1 MSWLLPC
8 ALLTATLSQTPTPEE
23 PPSPPAAS
31 VPGETTVVAPRV
43 PTPLSRTPTA
53 VSVVEKEDIQ
63 EGRATLGLYEA
74 LVGVPGLLTQSRNN
88 HSQDLRLSIRGFG
101 ARSAF
106 GIRGVTV
113 LVDGFPETM
122 PDGQTNVDSL
132 DMASTARIEVLRGL
146 SSSLYGNAAGG
157 VVSITTEEGPER
169 PFVEARTLHGDA
181 GLWKLHA
188 KGGGK
193 SGDVRWLV
201 SASRLEQGGWRRQSG
216 TEQVLLNGKVNWT
229 PDERSKL
236 TAVLSLVD
244 APEAGDAG
252 GLTQA
257 EVEGD
262 PRQASPLNLSARAGE
277 SVRQGRLGLTYHRRL
292 SETQEVEASGFLAL
306 RRFQNALPSVVVA
319 FDRTFDGVSVRYG
332 NRAPLLGLRSRF
344 TLGAEFQSQ
353 SDRRKNFDNV
363 DGQPGSTLQLDQ
375 DEDVMSLG
383 LFAQE
388 EWELRERLTLVAG
401 ARYDVSR
408 YGVEDFLKEDGD
420 GTGTRTFQQ
429 PTGRLGLIWA
439 PRPEVSVFA
448 NVSQAFE
455 APTTTE
461 LAVQPG
467 SGGGLSRDL
476 KPQHSDGVELGAR
489 GHLWGRLR
497 YDVALF
503 AVFIRDGLVRF
514 EDETGRAYFRN
525 TGRSRHMGAEVAL
538 ETKVTEE
545 LRVRAAYNALQATFR
560 DYTSQGKQLRGKSI
574 PGIPAHQVSAEAVY
588 QHASGARAA
597 VEVFSAGGLYAD
609 DANTVREHTAWVVNA
624 RLGHHFQLGVFEVS
638 PFLGLQ
644 NLLSARYSDN
654 VRVNASRGRY
664 FEPAPPL
671 TVYAGAG
678 LSHRW

>member
-8 ALLTATLSQTPTPEE
+8 ALLSTVLTQTSAPETTP
-23 PPSPPAAS
+23 
-31 VPGETTVVAPRV
+31 ETTVVAPKV
-43 PTPLSRTPTA
+43 PTPLSRTPAA
-53 VSVVEKEDIQ
+53 VSVVEGEDLQ
-63 EGRATLGLYEA
+63 EARPTLGLYEG
-74 LVGVPGLLTQSRNN
+74 LVATPGLVVQSRNN
-88 HSQDLRLSIRGFG
+88 ASQDLRLSIRGFG

-106 GIRGVTV
+106 GIRGITV

-132 DMASTARIEVLRGL
+132 DMASAARVEVLRGL
-146 SSSLYGNAAGG
+146 ASSLYGNAAGG
-157 VVSITTEEGPER
+157 VVSITTEEGPDR
-169 PFVEARTLHGDA
+169 PFVEARTVHGDA

-201 SASRLEQGGWRRQSG
+201 SASRMTLEGFRRRSG
-216 TEQVLLNGKVNWT
+216 TEQVQVNGKAVWR
-229 PDERSKL
+229 PDGGSEL
-236 TAVLSLVD
+236 MAVLSLVD

-252 GLTQA
+252 GLTRA
-257 EVEGD
+257 EVEAD
-262 PRQASPLNLSARAGE
+262 PTQAAPLNLSFRAGE
-277 SVRQGRLGLTYHRRL
+277 SVRQGRLGLTYRRRL
-292 SETQEVEASGFLAL
+292 GEAHEVEASGFLAL

-332 NRAPLLGLRSRF
+332 NRAPLFGLRSRF
-344 TLGAEFQSQ
+344 TVGTELQAQA
-353 SDRRKNFDNV
+353 DRRKNFDNV
-363 DGQPGSTLQLDQ
+363 EGRPGSTRQLDQ
-375 DEDVMSLG
+375 DEDVTALG

-388 EWELRERLTLVAG
+388 ELELRERLTLVAG
-401 ARYDVSR
+401 VRYDVSR
-408 YGVEDFLKEDGD
+408 YAVTDFLKEDGD

-429 PTGRLGLIWA
+429 PTGRAGLIWA

-448 NVSQAFE
+448 SATQSFE
-455 APTTTE
+455 TPTTTE

-467 SGGGLSRDL
+467 AGGGLSREL
-476 KPQHSDGVELGAR
+476 KPQRSDGVEVGAR
-489 GHLWGRLR
+489 GVLWGRLR
-497 YDVALF
+497 YDVALY
-503 AVFIRDGLVRF
+503 AVRVRDGLVRF
-514 EDETGRAYFRN
+514 EDENARAYFRN
-525 TGRSRHMGAEVAL
+525 TARSRHVGAEVAL
-538 ETKVTEE
+538 EAQVTEE

-560 DYTSQGKQLRGKSI
+560 DYAPQGRQLRGRQV
-574 PGIPAHQVSAEAVY
+574 PGIPAHQVGAEAMY
-588 QHASGARAA
+588 RHTSGALAA

-624 RLGHHFQLGVFEVS
+624 RLGHRFALGPFEVS

-654 VRVNASRGRY
+654 VRVNATRGRY

>member
-8 ALLTATLSQTPTPEE
+8 ALLSTVLTQTSAPETTP
-23 PPSPPAAS
+23 
-31 VPGETTVVAPRV
+31 ETTVVAPKV
-43 PTPLSRTPTA
+43 PTPLSRTPAA
-53 VSVVEKEDIQ
+53 VSVVEGEDLQ
-63 EGRATLGLYEA
+63 EARPTVGLYEG
-74 LVGVPGLLTQSRNN
+74 LVATPGLVVQSRNN
-88 HSQDLRLSIRGFG
+88 ASQDLRLSIRGFG

-106 GIRGVTV
+106 GIRGITV

-132 DMASTARIEVLRGL
+132 DMASAARVEVLRGL
-146 SSSLYGNAAGG
+146 ASSLYGNAAGG
-157 VVSITTEEGPER
+157 VVSITTEEGPDR
-169 PFVEARTLHGDA
+169 PFVEARTVHGDA

-201 SASRLEQGGWRRQSG
+201 SASRMTLEGFRRRSG
-216 TEQVLLNGKVNWT
+216 TEQVQVNGKAVWR
-229 PDERSKL
+229 PDGGSEL
-236 TAVLSLVD
+236 MAVLSLVD

-252 GLTQA
+252 GLTRA
-257 EVEGD
+257 EVEAD
-262 PRQASPLNLSARAGE
+262 PTQAAPLNLSFRAGE
-277 SVRQGRLGLTYHRRL
+277 SVRQGRLGLTYRRRL
-292 SETQEVEASGFLAL
+292 GEAHEVEASGFLAL

-332 NRAPLLGLRSRF
+332 NRAPLFGLRSRF
-344 TLGAEFQSQ
+344 TVGTELQAQA
-353 SDRRKNFDNV
+353 DRRKNFDNV
-363 DGQPGSTLQLDQ
+363 EGRPGSTRQLDQ
-375 DEDVMSLG
+375 DEDVTALG

-388 EWELRERLTLVAG
+388 ELELRERLTLVAG
-401 ARYDVSR
+401 VRYDVSR
-408 YGVEDFLKEDGD
+408 YAVTDFLKEDGD

-429 PTGRLGLIWA
+429 PTGRAGLIWA

-448 NVSQAFE
+448 SATQSFE
-455 APTTTE
+455 TPTTTE

-467 SGGGLSRDL
+467 AGGGLSREL
-476 KPQHSDGVELGAR
+476 KPQRSDGVEVGAR
-489 GHLWGRLR
+489 GVLWGRLR
-497 YDVALF
+497 YDVALY
-503 AVFIRDGLVRF
+503 AVRVRDGLVRF
-514 EDETGRAYFRN
+514 EDENARAYFRN
-525 TGRSRHMGAEVAL
+525 TARSRHVGAEVAL
-538 ETKVTEE
+538 EAQVTEE

-560 DYTSQGKQLRGKSI
+560 DYAPQGRQLRGRLV
-574 PGIPAHQVSAEAVY
+574 PGIPAHQVGAEAMY
-588 QHASGARAA
+588 RHTSGALAA

-624 RLGHHFQLGVFEVS
+624 RLGHRFALGPFEVS

>member
-1 MSWLLPC
+1 
-8 ALLTATLSQTPTPEE
+8 
-23 PPSPPAAS
+23 
-31 VPGETTVVAPRV
+31 V
-43 PTPLSRTPTA
+43 PTPLNRTPAA
-53 VSVVEKEDIQ
+53 VSVVEREDIQ
-63 EGRATLGLYEA
+63 EGRATLGLYES
-74 LVGVPGLLTQSRNN
+74 LVGVPGLVTQSRNN
-88 HSQDLRLSIRGFG
+88 ASQDLRLSIRGFG

-106 GIRGVTV
+106 GIRGITV

-132 DMASTARIEVLRGL
+132 DMGSAERIEVLRGL
-146 SSSLYGNAAGG
+146 ASSLYGNAAGG

-169 PFVEARTLHGDA
+169 PFVEARTVHGDN
-181 GLWKLHA
+181 GLWKLNV

-193 SGDVRWLV
+193 RGDVRWLV
-201 SASRLEQGGWRRQSG
+201 SASRLAQQGWRRLSD
-216 TEQVLLNGKVNWT
+216 TEQVLLNGKVGWT
-229 PDERSKL
+229 PDARSEWK
-236 TAVLSLVD
+236 AVLSLVD

-252 GLTQA
+252 GLTRE
-257 EVEGD
+257 EVEED
-262 PRQASPLNLSARAGE
+262 PRQAAPLNAQYRAGE
-277 SVRQGRLGLTYHRRL
+277 SVRQGRLGLTYRQRL
-292 SETQEVEASGFLAL
+292 GEEHEVEASGFLAL
-306 RRFQNALPSVVVA
+306 RRFQNALPQLVVA
-319 FDRTFDGVSVRYG
+319 FDRTFGGVSVRYG
-332 NRAPLLGLRSRF
+332 NRGPLFGLRSRF
-344 TLGAEFQSQ
+344 TVGAEVQSQ
-353 SDRRKNFDNV
+353 ADRRKNFDNAE
-363 DGQPGSTLQLDQ
+363 GQPGSALQLDQ
-375 DEDVMSLG
+375 DEGVRSLG

-388 EWELRERLTLVAG
+388 ELELRERLTLVAG

-408 YGVEDFLKEDGD
+408 YAVEDFLREDGN

-439 PRPEVSVFA
+439 PRPEVSVYA
-448 NVSQAFE
+448 SATQAFE

-461 LAVQPG
+461 LAVPAG
-467 SGGGLSRDL
+467 TGGGLSRDL
-476 KPQHSDGVELGAR
+476 KPQRSNGVELGAR
-489 GHLWGRLR
+489 GLLWGRLR

-503 AVFIRDGLVRF
+503 SVWIRDGLVRF
-514 EDETGRAYFRN
+514 EDERARAYFRN

-538 ETKVTEE
+538 EAKVTEE

-560 DYTSQGKQLRGKSI
+560 DYVSQGQQLRGKRV
-574 PGIPAHQVSAEAVY
+574 PGIPANQVSAEAVY

-624 RLGHHFQLGVFEVS
+624 RLGHRFPMGVFEVS

-671 TVYAGAG
+671 SVYAGAG